1 MGPYSMACKQWPL
14 GRIVSICSLPLKFI
28 PRLTIQDFN
37 NPTGARM
44 GLFTAIQNIGGF
56 CSLFFGTYSRG
67 SGCQQA
73 NGVVASYAA
82 DLLGRKGGVLL
93 GLLVLFVGTIIQ
105 VVPSVNSGMY
115 IAGRFLVGLG
125 FVCSLLR

>member
-1 MGPYSMACKQWPL
+1 MM
-14 GRIVSICSLPLKFI
+14 
-28 PRLTIQDFN
+28 
-37 NPTGARM
+37 
-44 GLFTAIQNIGGF
+44 
-56 CSLFFGTYSRG
+56 
-67 SGCQQA
+67 
-73 NGVVASYAA
+73 VASYAA

-125 FVCSLLR
+125 FVWSLLR